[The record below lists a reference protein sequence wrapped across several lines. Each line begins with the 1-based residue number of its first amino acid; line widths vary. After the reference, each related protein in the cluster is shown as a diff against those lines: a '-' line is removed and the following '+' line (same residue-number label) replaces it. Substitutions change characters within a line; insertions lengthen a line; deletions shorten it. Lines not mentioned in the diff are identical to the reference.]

1 MNDGNR
7 VFVGFF
13 TLKKPAISP
22 YNLLNRVS
30 GVIQKEGVGI
40 HQRTIRQQRIP
51 HNKRMKRLG
60 VGKQVI
66 NNSIRKQGRHGERSA
81 IIKKDQF
88 NAYCI
93 TVSSQKQTQSHAG
106 QGCSFLPK
114 TNDSASFRPS
124 ARCAPLSGMTMH
136 R

>member
-1 MNDGNR
+1 MANVQTIPKRRAIFFVIQNINAQIDVVLNGVMNDGNR

-30 GVIQKEGVGI
+30 RVIQKEGVGI

-51 HNKRMKRLG
+51 HNKGMKRLG

-66 NNSIRKQGRHGERSA
+66 NNSIR
-81 IIKKDQF
+81 
-88 NAYCI
+88 N
-93 TVSSQKQTQSHAG
+93 
-106 QGCSFLPK
+106 
-114 TNDSASFRPS
+114 TNNNTDS
-124 ARCAPLSGMTMH
+124 
-136 R
+136 

>member
-1 MNDGNR
+1 
-7 VFVGFF
+7 
-13 TLKKPAISP
+13 
-22 YNLLNRVS
+22 
-30 GVIQKEGVGI
+30 
-40 HQRTIRQQRIP
+40 
-51 HNKRMKRLG
+51 MKRLG

-114 TNDSASFRPS
+114 TNDSQMPKREAFCSLVFTIQRQKAAPFDS
-124 ARCAPLSGMTMH
+124 GAGYRISGRCAPLSGMTMH